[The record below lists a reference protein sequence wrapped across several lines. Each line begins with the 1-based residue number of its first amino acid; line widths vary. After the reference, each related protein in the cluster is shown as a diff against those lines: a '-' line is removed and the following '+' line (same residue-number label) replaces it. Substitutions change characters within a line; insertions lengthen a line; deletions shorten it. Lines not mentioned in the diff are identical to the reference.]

1 MKKERLKRL
10 NNFESLIDYRFED
23 LHLLD
28 TALTHRSY
36 SNEIR
41 DPDLSDN
48 ERLEFLGDSVIAL
61 CISDTLIAEF
71 PTLKEG
77 DLSKLRAS
85 LVNEHSLA
93 KVAALFSLGDYLL
106 LGKGEGASGGRTK
119 TSLLADAFEAVI
131 GAIFLDGGY
140 EKVFPLIKNIFEP
153 LLTRGIGDA
162 DHRDYKSMLQ
172 EFCQKEYNTIPHYEH
187 VGKHGPDHDTVFDVR
202 ISIEGKIEARGT
214 GRNKKAAEQAAARK
228 ALEKL
233 AGRAE

>member
-1 MKKERLKRL
+1 MEKERIERL
-10 NNFESLIDYRFED
+10 NNLESLIDYRFEK

-41 DPDLSDN
+41 DPDLFDN

-61 CISDTLIAEF
+61 GISDILIAAF

-77 DLSKLRAS
+77 DLTKLRAS
-85 LVNEHSLA
+85 VVNEHSLA
-93 KVAALFSLGDYLL
+93 KVAALFSFGDYLL
-106 LGKGEGASGGRTK
+106 LGKGEEASGGRTK

-153 LLTRGIGDA
+153 LLTREIGNA
-162 DHRDYKSMLQ
+162 DHGDYKSMLQ
-172 EFCQKEYNTIPHYEH
+172 EFCQREYNTMPHYEH

-202 ISIEGKIEARGT
+202 ISIGEKIEATGS
-214 GRNKKAAEQAAARK
+214 GRNKKAAEQDAARK

-233 AGRAE
+233 AVRAE